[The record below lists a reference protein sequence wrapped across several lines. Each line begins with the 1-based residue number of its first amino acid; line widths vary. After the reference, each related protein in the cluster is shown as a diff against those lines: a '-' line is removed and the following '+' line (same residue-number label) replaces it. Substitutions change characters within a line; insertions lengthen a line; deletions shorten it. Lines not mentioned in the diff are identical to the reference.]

1 MNEKI
6 TFDSES
12 HLKPKK
18 KEETESTS
26 VSSLDNPDTSSSTID
41 QSSDE
46 NDESIPKQSFRRK
59 FQNSDAAT
67 CWLNSCLQL
76 ILNAMDHLGSKP
88 SLSSELGIE
97 LLHLQHSDQH
107 KSLDPTHIKDIIVTA
122 EDTRIATRISELTME
137 IDDHI
142 EHENRS
148 RAIQNLRL
156 DLRGGQQCVRDFF
169 ICMNENVINWPDVYS
184 CFGFNITHSTTCV
197 SCKHV
202 NQSQTTQ
209 MYLEIPVPPDESSLN
224 DYVEEYFN
232 TSSLVGLNCENVCQS
247 FVQVEKSSKLTQSA
261 ETEFFTVILTRAIE
275 TTDGFEL
282 VKNRTMAT
290 DDVYVR

>member
-1 MNEKI
+1 MNALKEITRSISNNQQDYILIEACLLSICFATSFNKFISDHKTITLRIGLNENQFDSVMNEKI

-107 KSLDPTHIKDIIVTA
+107 KSLDPT
-122 EDTRIATRISELTME
+122 L
-137 IDDHI
+137 
-142 EHENRS
+142 
-148 RAIQNLRL
+148 
-156 DLRGGQQCVRDFF
+156 
-169 ICMNENVINWPDVYS
+169 
-184 CFGFNITHSTTCV
+184 
-197 SCKHV
+197 
-202 NQSQTTQ
+202 
-209 MYLEIPVPPDESSLN
+209 
-224 DYVEEYFN
+224 
-232 TSSLVGLNCENVCQS
+232 
-247 FVQVEKSSKLTQSA
+247 
-261 ETEFFTVILTRAIE
+261 
-275 TTDGFEL
+275 
-282 VKNRTMAT
+282 
-290 DDVYVR
+290 